1 MSAMRIPP
9 PNADIR
15 RRGSSPKD
23 AFTRTDL
30 VTTIALVAVLA
41 LLQIPARGN
50 SNGMSK
56 AGVCLSNLRRLAT
69 AWAQFAADNDGTLPA
84 ADVGG
89 QSTGW
94 IEGGYAGSV
103 GFGSDYTNTVKLVG
117 AKTQLGSYTQKPLL
131 YRCPADESRAK
142 FGSRIYP
149 RARSYSMSVAMNS
162 DTGLDWVLPSSQ
174 YRMFRKMS
182 QITAPTPSRAFV
194 FLEEHPDSIDDGV
207 FAVNMPGPDLA
218 KARFQNFPGA
228 YHDRAGALAF
238 ADGHAELHLWSD
250 SRTTPSVAGKQLLDT
265 PSPNNADIRWLSDR
279 TSSSVR

>member
-1 MSAMRIPP
+1 MRTIS
-9 PNADIR
+9 PNATIR
-15 RRGSSPKD
+15 RPSSSQRD
-23 AFTRTDL
+23 GFTRTDL

-41 LLQIPARGN
+41 LLQIPALGN
-50 SNGMSK
+50 AKGMSK

-69 AWAQFAADNDGTLPA
+69 AWNQFAADNDGTLPV
-84 ADVGG
+84 ADVP
-89 QSTGW
+89 SNGW
-94 IEGGYAGSV
+94 IENGYIGSV
-103 GFGSDYTNTVKLVG
+103 GVGSDYTNTVKLVG

-149 RARSYSMSVAMNS
+149 RARSYSMSVAMNGS
-162 DTGLDWVLPSSQ
+162 TGGTLDWILPSPQ
-174 YRMFRKMS
+174 YRTFHKVS
-182 QITAPTPSRAFV
+182 QITSPTPSRAFV

-218 KARFQNFPGA
+218 KAKFQNFPGA

-250 SRTTPSVAGKQLLDT
+250 PRTTPSAAGKTLLDT